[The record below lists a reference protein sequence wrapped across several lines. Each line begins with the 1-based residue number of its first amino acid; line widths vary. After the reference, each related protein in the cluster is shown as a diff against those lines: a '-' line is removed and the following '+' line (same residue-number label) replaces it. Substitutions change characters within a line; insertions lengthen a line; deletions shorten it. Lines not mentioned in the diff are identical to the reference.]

1 MTKKKR
7 RKRKLTDRQREFFK
21 LLCKGVGA
29 TEAALK
35 AGYTGKTPAQ
45 SAYQAMKGLRHRV
58 EEALGENG
66 LTPEGLITKY
76 LVPAMLATDT
86 EFAKFEGEITDSV
99 EVIAWDT
106 RLRAI
111 ELAARFG
118 GYLAPKEFTGAD
130 GEALFPDVI
139 DTTFRLRK
147 SVPADAAHK

>member
-1 MTKKKR
+1 MP
-7 RKRKLTDRQREFFK
+7 
-21 LLCKGVGA
+21 A
-29 TEAALK
+29 TQAALG

-45 SAYQAMKGLRHRV
+45 SAYQATRGIRARV
-58 EEALGENG
+58 EDALAENG

-86 EFAKFEGEITDSV
+86 EFAKFEGEITASE

-118 GYLAPKEFTGAD
+118 GYLAPRELTGLD
-130 GEALFPDVI
+130 GAALFPDVI
-139 DTTFRLRK
+139 DTAGMRTRK
-147 SVPADAAHK
+147 THAGSAANR